1 MLMIGIM
8 FDFRDIEK
16 DQKTNLFSLVAMFN
30 KPKLIGLML
39 GLLISNSVMIWFIPF
54 QLIDMHKFILML
66 STALCFLMFILSLKK
81 RNYYFYYFLVDGLM
95 LFSAIASI
103 IATL

>member
-1 MLMIGIM
+1 LMIGII
-8 FDFRDIEK
+8 FDYRDIEK
-16 DQKTNLFSLVAMFN
+16 DHKTNLSSLVAMFN

-39 GLLISNSVMIWFIPF
+39 VLLILNSIMIWFIPF
-54 QLIDMHKFILML
+54 QLINMHKLILML
-66 STALCFLMFILSLKK
+66 STALCFLMFILSLNK